1 MNDKNRIT
9 FGLIVF
15 IAIVTFPFWYN
26 LGKASSAP
34 ELKLSEK
41 AKAAKE
47 CVKPKEIMRQ
57 EHMQILD
64 LWRDTVVRDANRAYK
79 SGSGKTFGMS
89 LSSGEESCLGCHESK
104 TEFCDKCHN
113 YASVAP
119 YCWTC
124 HIAPEEKKPE
134 ENKPEENK

>member
-1 MNDKNRIT
+1 MDDKNKII

-34 ELKLSEK
+34 EPKLSEK

-47 CVKPKEIMRQ
+47 CLKPKADMKQ

-64 LWRDTVVRDANRAYK
+64 LWRDTVVRDANRVYK
-79 SGSGKTFGMS
+79 SGSGKTFRMS
-89 LSSGEESCLGCHESK
+89 LSSGEESCMGCHENK
-104 TEFCDKCHN
+104 AEFCDKCHN
-113 YASVAP
+113 YALVDP
-119 YCWTC
+119 YCWDC
-124 HIAPEEKKPE
+124 HIAPEEKK
-134 ENKPEENK
+134 KPEEKK

>member
-1 MNDKNRIT
+1 MKDNNKIVI
-9 FGLIVF
+9 GLVIFV
-15 IAIVTFPFWYN
+15 AIVTFPFWYN

-34 ELKLSEK
+34 EPKLSEK

-47 CVKPKEIMRQ
+47 CVVPKEIMRQ
-57 EHMQILD
+57 EHMQILN
-64 LWRDTVVRDANRAYK
+64 LWRDTVVRDANRLYK

-104 TEFCDKCHN
+104 TEFCDKCHI

-124 HIAPEEKKPE
+124 HIAPKEKE
-134 ENKPEENK
+134 AGGE

>member
-1 MNDKNRIT
+1 MNDKNRII
-9 FGLIVF
+9 FGLIIF
-15 IAIVTFPFWYN
+15 IAIVMFPFWYN

-34 ELKLSEK
+34 ELKLTEK

-47 CVKPKEIMRQ
+47 CIKPKEDMKQ

-64 LWRDTVVRDANRAYK
+64 LWRDTVVRDANRVYK
-79 SGSGKTFGMS
+79 TSKGKTFNMS
-89 LSSGEESCLGCHESK
+89 LSTGEDSCMGCHENK

-119 YCWTC
+119 YCWDC
-124 HIAPEEKKPE
+124 HIAPKEEKKPE
-134 ENKPEENK
+134 EKK